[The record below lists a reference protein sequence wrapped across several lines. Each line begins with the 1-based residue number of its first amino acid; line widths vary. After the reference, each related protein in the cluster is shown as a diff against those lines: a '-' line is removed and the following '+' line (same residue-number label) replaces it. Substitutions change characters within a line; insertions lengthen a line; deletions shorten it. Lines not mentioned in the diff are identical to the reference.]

1 MRDGRRQR
9 LGLATGTEDPA
20 TSNDGYLDRILSDQE
35 AAGQSNI
42 LNLAED
48 ANVNVR
54 DQRYLNDAYQYYL
67 GGGTGNFADE
77 VAIDTPA
84 TTDLGEITA
93 DGGGTGQATSGVDL
107 GNNLGFNAGVTPG
120 PSGFIGLDPDM
131 DIAPTDITDYGTYDP
146 PELGGVDG
154 MSGGQATPG
163 AEFADQNPYGGDGT
177 MNDLGAD
184 NFDTFEEVEPQSQL
198 ASEMIA
204 ERNAANRTD
213 GLEDYLDG
221 FDTVPEADNSIPDE
235 YDQEIN
241 NVDFSKPNIGEI
253 SGPTTMTVD
262 ELAASSADQGLEAF
276 DPSAVSQAF
285 TAGKQAIASGI
296 STVAE
301 VGQSIADT
309 IGGIYNGVDQTVS
322 VFGREINIPSTLA
335 GIALNQVVGAPIS
348 LAFNALKAIA
358 GMLPEDSLE
367 NSTKRSIA
375 AQLTAN
381 NTYGYNM
388 GNDSIGQ
395 DPFGRN
401 PVSAFGNYEQTLAE
415 DAAYIGDS
423 KFSNAKKQYAEDYFN
438 AKAQVA
444 GGVGQTSGISEEAG
458 GTGMV
463 STGDVLGPGEF
474 LPEGEDLVSLE
485 EQLKS
490 QPVTVENISG
500 DYSPDDDDPADDGPA
515 PSVPEAD
522 NSMPDEYDEPD
533 YDPGPFDYQVQPT
546 YQTGTTTRPGS
557 GGGGGGNDSSGKS
570 IVCTAMY
577 QTTGLEDWSKAMKIW
592 YIYQKKY
599 LTIQHQEGY
608 HKLFKPFV
616 KGMHKS
622 QIIRAIGAHVAKHR
636 TQDLK
641 HVMFGSRS
649 SWLGRMYRK
658 ILEPVCYLVG
668 KYVK

>member
-1 MRDGRRQR
+1 VD
-9 LGLATGTEDPA
+9 LGA
-20 TSNDGYLDRILSDQE
+20 
-35 AAGQSNI
+35 
-42 LNLAED
+42 
-48 ANVNVR
+48 
-54 DQRYLNDAYQYYL
+54 
-67 GGGTGNFADE
+67 GTGNTDFEQNLLDQGIGVQGAIGDPV
-77 VAIDTPA
+77 VAPGEIPYTQEQMDAENALPVTQPSFDDQFQSIEDIGTPIDIGFGEGQVDPGLAAGLEGPIIDTSPV
-84 TTDLGEITA
+84 TPTITA
-93 DGGGTGQATSGVDL
+93 
-107 GNNLGFNAGVTPG
+107 
-120 PSGFIGLDPDM
+120 PSGDIFAANDPLAAEKIDF
-131 DIAPTDITDYGTYDP
+131 APEQQGIID
-146 PELGGVDG
+146 
-154 MSGGQATPG
+154 QAFSKVGST
-163 AEFADQNPYGGDGT
+163 AENI
-177 MNDLGAD
+177 MNDLSQIPGA
-184 NFDTFEEVEPQSQL
+184 V
-198 ASEMIA
+198 
-204 ERNAANRTD
+204 
-213 GLEDYLDG
+213 
-221 FDTVPEADNSIPDE
+221 
-235 YDQEIN
+235 
-241 NVDFSKPNIGEI
+241 VDFANQVVDIAGQKINVGSTLLKAGINRIVGGPI
-253 SGPTTMTVD
+253 SLVFD
-262 ELAASSADQGLEAF
+262 AAKA
-276 DPSAVSQAF
+276 
-285 TAGKQAIASGI
+285 
-296 STVAE
+296 
-301 VGQSIADT
+301 
-309 IGGIYNGVDQTVS
+309 IGGI
-322 VFGREINIPSTLA
+322 
-335 GIALNQVVGAPIS
+335 
-348 LAFNALKAIA
+348 
-358 GMLPEDSLE
+358 LPKESLE
-367 NSTKRSIA
+367 NSTTRSIA
-375 AQLTAN
+375 AQLTAEN
-381 NTYGYNM
+381 DYGYNM
-388 GNDSIGQ
+388 QSGNIGQ

-401 PVSAFGNYEQTLAE
+401 PISQFGDYEQTLVE
-415 DAAYIGDS
+415 DAASTRTTKMGL
-423 KFSNAKKQYAEDYFN
+423 AKKQYAEDYFN

-515 PSVPEAD
+515 PSAPPSDPYSGGEGGVQSGMDAPSVPEAD
-522 NSMPDEYDEPD
+522 NSIPDEYDEPD

-649 SWLGRMYRK
+649 SWLGRVYRK